1 MCEAEYG
8 VEEVE
13 AARGIFTERLTIGA
27 IPFAGVSLLALALND
42 LLDAYPQTK
51 VEIRDGRYE
60 PMLAELRS
68 GKIDILYGV
77 LRCPPEIEDVT
88 EVALFRDHY
97 RIVVRRDYPLTRRGQ
112 LDIKDLI
119 EYDWILPGIGNPR
132 RHVIKLLFADS
143 GSHPRVAIETSSIP
157 AHKAILVSSERITV
171 LTKSELKDSPDQLTT
186 LPFESLAPRR
196 PEGYAMRKDW
206 KPTLMQQRF
215 LKMAKYHTEAW
226 VAAADHGSEPVSWP
240 TKPIT

>member
-42 LLDAYPQTK
+42 LLDANPQTK

-132 RHVIKLLFADS
+132 RRVIKLLFADS

-157 AHKAILVSSERITV
+157 AHKAFWSRANASRC
-171 LTKSELKDSPDQLTT
+171 
-186 LPFESLAPRR
+186 
-196 PEGYAMRKDW
+196 
-206 KPTLMQQRF
+206 
-215 LKMAKYHTEAW
+215 
-226 VAAADHGSEPVSWP
+226 
-240 TKPIT
+240 